1 MWFLGIDLAGSEK
14 QKTGVCLLN
23 EGLIVKTWVFYP
35 NEEIL
40 KLVKSL
46 DKKVRIIA
54 IDAPLSLPS
63 GRETIDDRNG
73 PHFRQCDRD
82 LRKLGIPFFPIT
94 LGPMRLLTKRGM
106 ELKEKLEKD
115 FVVIETYPGG
125 SADLLGLPRSKNIQG
140 LTYGLRR
147 MGVRGI
153 RKEISRDEADAIL
166 SALASKA
173 FAEKR
178 AKIIGDR
185 KEGQIVLCQ

>member
-82 LRKLGIPFFPIT
+82 LRKLGIPFFP
-94 LGPMRLLTKRGM
+94 KAH
-106 ELKEKLEKD
+106 
-115 FVVIETYPGG
+115 
-125 SADLLGLPRSKNIQG
+125 S
-140 LTYGLRR
+140 RR
-147 MGVRGI
+147 HPDR
-153 RKEISRDEADAIL
+153 
-166 SALASKA
+166 A
-173 FAEKR
+173 FN
-178 AKIIGDR
+178 
-185 KEGQIVLCQ
+185 